1 MHFKSPSISTDNGR
15 TSRLSSFYRELTL
28 YCLTRPQSIRKSKQ
42 ISGQTILSSPQDLE
56 FNPNFAKN
64 RDIQVVKNSVTLPVT
79 PVVTDRYALNNLLKD
94 RLKANS
100 KLNLSVNLLFSS
112 IAAFSSDTTYSVPGI
127 ASHTFM
133 FSFRLAISLKKWYI
147 NRTKSKN

>member
-1 MHFKSPSISTDNGR
+1 MRYNLEFRKLT
-15 TSRLSSFYRELTL
+15 FYG
-28 YCLTRPQSIRKSKQ
+28 LTRPQSIRKSKQ
-42 ISGQTILSSPQDLE
+42 ISGQTILSSPQDVE
-56 FNPNFAKN
+56 FNPNFAKK
-64 RDIQVVKNSVTLPVT
+64 RDIAVVKNSVTRPVT
-79 PVVTDRYALNNLLKD
+79 PVLPIDMLFKNNLLKG

-100 KLNLSVNLLFSS
+100 KLNLSVTLLFLV
-112 IAAFSSDTTYSVPGI
+112 IAAFSSDTTYRVPGI